1 MELSRAVATAALIL
15 AVLLVV
21 GHAKGGDEEA
31 LPAAKEAEALKTPE
45 AKDSE
50 TLQQKLEKREEARR
64 AAVLEQQRRAET
76 FERNCKK
83 PVKTAEELENCR
95 AVYRQM

>member
-1 MELSRAVATAALIL
+1 MELSRAVATGALIL

-31 LPAAKEAEALKTPE
+31 AIAKEAKETEPLQPKE
-45 AKDSE
+45 SE

-64 AAVLEQQRRAET
+64 AAVLEQQRRAEI
-76 FERNCKK
+76 FERHCKK
-83 PVKTAEELENCR
+83 PVKTAEELETCR